1 MDVPEPLLHKRIA
14 CRVQYHDARTFLD
27 HFFKE
32 ARVMAALAFK
42 PIGNCSVI
50 DFLSNQMLVWFLS
63 ALKSHFDLE
72 P

>member
-1 MDVPEPLLHKRIA
+1 
-14 CRVQYHDARTFLD
+14 
-27 HFFKE
+27 
-32 ARVMAALAFK
+32 MAALAFK